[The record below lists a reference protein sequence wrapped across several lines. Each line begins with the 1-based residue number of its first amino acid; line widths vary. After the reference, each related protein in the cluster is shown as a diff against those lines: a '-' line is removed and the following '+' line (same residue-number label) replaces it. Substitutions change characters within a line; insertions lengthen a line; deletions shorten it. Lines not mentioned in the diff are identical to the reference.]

1 MGLVIGSI
9 KSCSLFQFII
19 MSFCPY
25 SLAITGLECRRLSIL
40 RTLADIKKLRVRR
53 SNIYDDV
60 LDNYGSD
67 PTLPM
72 NDVDVEFVGEPGVDA
87 NGLLG

>member
-1 MGLVIGSI
+1 
-9 KSCSLFQFII
+9 
-19 MSFCPY
+19 MSFCPC